1 MSIPNLLSVF
11 RIVLL
16 PVFVTVFILAEP
28 RYYYWLAII
37 LIVSGLSDILDG
49 IIARKFNQVTQLG
62 KFLDPLADKLTVAT
76 VLACLAFLHP
86 QVLFVLVVYVLK
98 ELLMG
103 GGFLLLSKKK
113 IALESSKWFGK
124 MATVVTYI
132 VMFLLII
139 IPNISDTWMIVLNT
153 LVVAVTVFAF
163 VMYAA
168 DFVKICRRQQEQ

>member
-1 MSIPNLLSVF
+1 MSIPNLLSIF
-11 RIVLL
+11 RIILL
-16 PVFVTVFILAEP
+16 PVFVLVFIFVEP
-28 RYYYWLAII
+28 EYYYWLAVI
-37 LIVSGLSDILDG
+37 LVVSGLSDILDG
-49 IIARKFNQVTQLG
+49 LIARKFHQVTQLG

-76 VLACLAFLHP
+76 VLACLVFLHP

-139 IPNISDTWMIVLNT
+139 IPNISDTWMVVLNT
-153 LVVAVTVFAF
+153 LVVAVTVFSF
-163 VMYAA
+163 VMYAVE
-168 DFVKICRRQQEQ
+168 FVKICQRQKKQ

>member
-1 MSIPNLLSVF
+1 MSIPNLLSIF
-11 RIVLL
+11 RILLL
-16 PVFVTVFILAEP
+16 PVFVLVFIFAAPE
-28 RYYYWLAII
+28 YHYWLAVI
-37 LIVSGLSDILDG
+37 LVVSGLSDILDG
-49 IIARKFNQVTQLG
+49 LIARKFNQVTQLG

-76 VLACLAFLHP
+76 VLACLVFLYP
-86 QVLFVLVVYVLK
+86 QVIFVLVVYVLK

-103 GGFLLLSKKK
+103 GGFLLLSKRK

-139 IPNISDTWMIVLNT
+139 IPNISDTWMVVLNT

-163 VMYAA
+163 VMYAVE
-168 DFVKICRRQQEQ
+168 FLKICRKQEKQ